1 MEDEEISIF
10 PERQV
15 VYGTFWQRV
24 GASLIDALILA
35 IPNQIIVEI
44 TGHNFYS
51 DLILNHNFDSSALA
65 SQLVIIIIDWL
76 YFSLLESSKSQ
87 ATVGKMA
94 LSLMVTDTEG
104 ERISFARAAG
114 RYLAKNLSTIILFI
128 GYFMMLWDD
137 RNQTLHDK
145 IASTLVVKKLPVI

>member
-51 DLILNHNFDSSALA
+51 ELILNHNFDSSALA

>member
-51 DLILNHNFDSSALA
+51 ELILNHNFDSSALA

-104 ERISFARAAG
+104 ARISFARAAG